1 MPIVTRG
8 SGVVSAGKL
17 FFPVALRG
25 GALTL
30 RAMAQLK
37 SSNSEIRSKQIIVR
51 VTPTERKRLE
61 REAKAAKVLLSQ
73 WMRRKLLDTPA

>member
-1 MPIVTRG
+1 
-8 SGVVSAGKL
+8 
-17 FFPVALRG
+17 
-25 GALTL
+25 
-30 RAMAQLK
+30 MAQLK